1 MFKALFHKIG
11 TAVANYLMQEVESG
25 PALTLNDFE
34 VLEQVLR
41 PGDIILIE
49 GASRIS
55 GPIKYLTQS
64 TWTHAALFVGPIENH
79 RETGGEPHVLIE
91 AELIDGVRSSPL
103 SRYRGAHTRICRP
116 VGLAR
121 NEVSTLV
128 SFACERLGEQ
138 YDLHNLFDLVRYLL
152 PTPPIPSRLRRR
164 AIAIGAAAPTR
175 AICSTLIA
183 EAFQTIH
190 YPILPVLESPEDAK
204 ASSRMHQHVVREI
217 LHVRNSALYVPR
229 DFDISPYFAI
239 VKPTIAMG
247 FDFHE
252 FDWTRDPPLPAPD
265 PAE

>member
-1 MFKALFHKIG
+1 MFKALLHKIG
-11 TAVANYLMQEVESG
+11 TAAANYLMQEVESS
-25 PALTLNDFE
+25 PALTLNDFSA
-34 VLEQVLR
+34 LEQVLR
-41 PGDIILIE
+41 PGDIVLIE
-49 GASRIS
+49 GGSRIS

-64 TWTHAALFVGPIENH
+64 TWSHAALFVGPIENH
-79 RETGGEPHVLIE
+79 READGEPHVLVE

-121 NEVSTLV
+121 KEVSTLV

-138 YDLHNLFDLVRYLL
+138 YDLHNLFDLIRYLL
-152 PTPPIPSRLRRR
+152 PMPPIPSRLRRR

-183 EAFQTIH
+183 QAFQSIH
-190 YPILPVLESPEDAK
+190 YPILPVVEVTEDTK
-204 ASSRMHQHVVREI
+204 APGRIHQHVVREI

-229 DFDISPYFAI
+229 DFDISPYFTI

-252 FDWTRDPPLPAPD
+252 FDWTREPLPPPPD
-265 PAE
+265 LAE

>member
-1 MFKALFHKIG
+1 MFKALLHKIG
-11 TAVANYLMQEVESG
+11 TAAANYLMQEVESS
-25 PALTLNDFE
+25 PALTLNDFSA
-34 VLEQVLR
+34 LEQVLR
-41 PGDIILIE
+41 PGDIVLIE
-49 GASRIS
+49 GGSRIS

-64 TWTHAALFVGPIENH
+64 TWSHAALFVGPIENH
-79 RETGGEPHVLIE
+79 READGEPHVLVE

-121 NEVSTLV
+121 KEVSTLV

-138 YDLHNLFDLVRYLL
+138 YDLHNLFDLIRYLL
-152 PTPPIPSRLRRR
+152 PMPPIPSRLRRR

-183 EAFQTIH
+183 QAFQSIH
-190 YPILPVLESPEDAK
+190 YPILPVVEVTEDAK
-204 ASSRMHQHVVREI
+204 APGRIHQHVVREI

-229 DFDISPYFAI
+229 DFDISPYFTI

-252 FDWTRDPPLPAPD
+252 FD
-265 PAE
+265 